1 MITCLGRVGSCD
13 RPIVGGSHAPLLT
26 YAPPSTGN
34 RRAQRNC
41 LYWLAPSGDQEIEAE
56 ARAEGLDPDEVAEDV
71 RGVLL
76 AAVDRYQGK
85 QRLERSRAEHQ
96 ARVKEMRQRE
106 HQLPASPRQRQQLL
120 ALAFR
125 ARPQA
130 AGMLTLQFR
139 DLESLPDEDVTSCLR
154 QLAEL
159 GVLDDLADD

>member
-1 MITCLGRVGSCD
+1 MVSEPRDDEERLER
-13 RPIVGGSHAPLLT
+13 IVGGIAESVLEA
-26 YAPPSTGN
+26 S
-34 RRAQRNC
+34 
-41 LYWLAPSGDQEIEAE
+41 DEEIEAE
-56 ARAEGLDPDEVAEDV
+56 ARAEGLDPDAVAEDV

-76 AAVDRYQGK
+76 AALERHQGK
-85 QRLERSRAEHQ
+85 QRLERSRAEHE
-96 ARVKEMRQRE
+96 ARVAAMRQRE
-106 HQLPASPRQRQQLL
+106 HQLPASAQERQQLL

-159 GVLDDLADD
+159 GVLDDLPEA